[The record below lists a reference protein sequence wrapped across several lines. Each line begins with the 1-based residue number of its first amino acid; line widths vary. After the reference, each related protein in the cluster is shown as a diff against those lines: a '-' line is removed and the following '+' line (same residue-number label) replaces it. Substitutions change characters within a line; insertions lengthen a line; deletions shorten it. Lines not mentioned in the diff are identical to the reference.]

1 MSNGTI
7 ISANGT
13 TIVNGTAEVWNGTQ
27 TYLPFKIRLDG
38 AYGAGGAVLIL
49 SGGFVGVLGG
59 KHRWC
64 VIDGFPSSLADVKG
78 SYRSSMA
85 IVSGYSVLLF
95 TLVLILR
102 FG

>member
-7 ISANGT
+7 ISSNGT

-27 TYLPFKIRLDG
+27 PYLPFKIRLDG
-38 AYGAGGAVLIL
+38 AYGAGGAVLLL

-64 VIDGFPSSLADVKG
+64 VMIYCTTDSA
-78 SYRSSMA
+78 
-85 IVSGYSVLLF
+85 
-95 TLVLILR
+95 
-102 FG
+102 